1 MIYFEKGEL
10 NDMGFKTG
18 SYVINGQKDW
28 ICECCGQTIFTG
40 SKQFIRVKES
50 DEVFYTKAGEQYRK
64 NYYTRWHLKC
74 ALGIVNLNSY
84 EKRIL
89 GTYFI
94 GLHEAQEAQQGQE
107 NSQKVSEC
115 A

>member
-1 MIYFEKGEL
+1 
-10 NDMGFKTG
+10 MGFKTG
-18 SYVINGQKDW
+18 SYVITGQKDW
-28 ICECCGQTIFTG
+28 ICECCGQTIFNG
-40 SKQFIRVKES
+40 SRQFIRVKES

-74 ALGIVNLNSY
+74 ALGIVNLNNY
-84 EKRIL
+84 EKGML

-94 GLHEAQEAQQGQE
+94 GLHEGRIADFRHDNEK
-107 NSQKVSEC
+107 KVSKC